1 MNPYNVPSPPR
12 PRPRWKSTPVALG
25 LLLLVALTGALNLY
39 LGFLAMVAAMVAM
52 WTVPPWRWFAKL
64 GATFGAFLLL
74 TIGAGIGG
82 QVDDGNT
89 DKANAKAPAA
99 ADERPALTSS
109 PAVSVSPRIADYTGK
124 SLAEA
129 EKWARPAGFTTARHD
144 ASTENRTIH
153 ISAGWSVCFQDADTA
168 GMTIDFAAAKSG
180 EPCPKEDGGPL
191 AWPLMP
197 DVVGATYTSAA
208 KSLTHSGISLS
219 RVTLDDVYLDVD
231 APTAEK
237 AAKNGNEWHVC
248 FQSPDDKKQVD
259 STTKVRLDLGR
270 WTDDSSV
277 RSCPESKDTTY
288 EDPTN
293 APDSHEDEG
302 GNGSTSGGDG
312 NSSGAAQSGRSGGS
326 GSPSGGNSSS
336 DGSSGGSSSGGS
348 SSGGG
353 TSGGSAGTVH
363 PGAFCSPP
371 ATGVTKAGTPMVCG
385 PAADGR
391 NRWHHA

>member
-1 MNPYNVPSPPR
+1 M
-12 PRPRWKSTPVALG
+12 T
-25 LLLLVALTGALNLY
+25 
-39 LGFLAMVAAMVAM
+39 AAMVAM

-74 TIGAGIGG
+74 GIGAGIGG
-82 QVDDGNT
+82 QLDDGNT

-99 ADERPALTSS
+99 ADERHTPTSS
-109 PAVSVSPRIADYTGK
+109 ATASAPPEIADYTGR

-129 EKWARPAGFTTARHD
+129 EGRTRSVGFTTARHD
-144 ASTENRTIH
+144 ASTENRAIH
-153 ISAGWSVCFQDADTA
+153 NSADWKVCFQDADTA
-168 GMTIDFAAAKSG
+168 RMTIDFAAARSG

-191 AWPLMP
+191 EWPMMP
-197 DVVGATYTSAA
+197 DVVGATYASAV

-219 RVTLDDVYLDVD
+219 PVTLDDVYLDVD
-231 APTAEK
+231 APTAEE

-248 FQSPDDKKQVD
+248 FQSPDDRKQVD
-259 STTKVRLDLGR
+259 STTEVRLDLGR
-270 WTDDSSV
+270 WTHDSSV

-288 EDPTN
+288 EDPAN
-293 APDSHEDEG
+293 APDSQKDEDEDGSGSASG
-302 GNGSTSGGDG
+302 GNG
-312 NSSGAAQSGRSGGS
+312 NSSGAARSGSSGGS
-326 GSPSGGNSSS
+326 GSPSGGNTPS

-353 TSGGSAGTVH
+353 ASGGGASGGGTSGGSSGTVH

-371 ATGVTKAGTPMVCG
+371 ATGVTAAGTPMVCG

>member
-1 MNPYNVPSPPR
+1 M
-12 PRPRWKSTPVALG
+12 
-25 LLLLVALTGALNLY
+25 
-39 LGFLAMVAAMVAM
+39 MAAMVAM

-64 GATFGAFLLL
+64 GATFGALLL
-74 TIGAGIGG
+74 FVVGGGVGG
-82 QVDDGNT
+82 QLDDGSA

-99 ADERPALTSS
+99 ADERHTPASS
-109 PAVSVSPRIADYTGK
+109 ATASAPPVIADYTGR

-129 EKWARPAGFTTARHD
+129 EKGTRSVGFTPARHD
-144 ASTENRTIH
+144 ASTENRAIQN
-153 ISAGWSVCFQDADTA
+153 SANWSVCFQDADTA
-168 GMTIDFAAAKSG
+168 RMTIDFAAAKSG

-191 AWPLMP
+191 AWPMMP
-197 DVVGATYTSAA
+197 DVVGATYASAV
-208 KSLTHSGISLS
+208 KSLTHAGIPLR

-231 APTAEK
+231 APTVEEAAE
-237 AAKNGNEWHVC
+237 NGNEWHVC

-259 STTKVRLDLGR
+259 STTEVRLDLGR

-288 EDPTN
+288 EDPAN
-293 APDSHEDEG
+293 APGSQDDGDEV
-302 GNGSTSGGDG
+302 GSGSASGGDG
-312 NSSGAAQSGRSGGS
+312 HSSGAARSESSGGG
-326 GSPSGGNSSS
+326 GSPSGGNPPG
-336 DGSSGGSSSGGS
+336 DGSSGGSSSGGG

-371 ATGVTKAGTPMVCG
+371 DTGVTAAGTPMVCG